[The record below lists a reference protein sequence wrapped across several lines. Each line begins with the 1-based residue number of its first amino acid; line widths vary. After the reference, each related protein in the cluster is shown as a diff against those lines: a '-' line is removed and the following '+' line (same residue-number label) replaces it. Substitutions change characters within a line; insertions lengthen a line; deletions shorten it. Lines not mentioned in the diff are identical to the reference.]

1 MREVARFE
9 SAGDVRVMRVGSQES
24 GAVLLE
30 EIVAGKSCFIAYGES
45 SHTARMI
52 FDVAAL
58 EGLAAMLGRPG
69 GDAAAALT
77 EFASGEENTLVDLM
91 DLCDERGVS
100 YAYMGVGEYL
110 GHSLPAGGVGTLA
123 REQALIAC
131 RKATKRSSRR
141 SLLICV
147 VRRIGFEPM
156 TP

>member
-52 FDVAAL
+52 FDVTAL
-58 EGLAAMLGRPG
+58 EGLAATLGRPG

-77 EFASGEENTLVDLM
+77 EFAGGEENALVDLM
-91 DLCDERGVS
+91 DRCDAQGVL
-100 YAYMGVGEYL
+100 YAYMGVGDTSGIHYR
-110 GHSLPAGGVGTLA
+110 PVG
-123 REQALIAC
+123 
-131 RKATKRSSRR
+131 
-141 SLLICV
+141 
-147 VRRIGFEPM
+147 
-156 TP
+156 